1 MTKSLCQT
9 GAFQLRLDFL
19 GPLALIFLGP
29 VALVTAGGELE
40 SEAAGAGYYRHHKL
54 ARPLQESRQELLT
67 GFK

>member
-1 MTKSLCQT
+1 M
-9 GAFQLRLDFL
+9 
-19 GPLALIFLGP
+19 LIFLGP

-67 GFK
+67 GFKYLSMASPIFAIFT